1 MSEQL
6 IKTLLDKRARAWS
19 EAQDIRERAEREG
32 RDLTNE
38 EDQTFTR
45 ALDDVERL
53 DKQVENEERAQRLE
67 KVGVT
72 DTRSAAPKAGA
83 GEDEDDA
90 AYERAF
96 GAYLRRGIG
105 SVSPEAR
112 QLLEGNF
119 EEIRAQAAGS
129 DAAGGF
135 TVPEGFRNKLTETM
149 KAYGGLLSL
158 VDVITTT
165 TGNDLPWPT
174 SDDTGNEGAIL
185 DENTQV
191 TEQDIVFGQRKL
203 AAYMYTSR
211 LVRVSIQLLQDSAF
225 NLDTWL
231 PTKLGVR
238 IGRAVAGH
246 VATGTGV
253 AQPQGI
259 VNVDAGTTGAVSAT
273 AKITFDDLVDLEHS
287 VDPAYR
293 DRARYA
299 LNDLS
304 VALIRKL
311 KDANNRMLW
320 QPSLAPGV
328 PSTINGR
335 PYTVDNKLPAPAP
348 GAKSI
353 FFGDFKAG
361 YTARNVTGAQ
371 VMRLAE
377 RYADFLQVGFLGF
390 SRWDGVIDDSA
401 AVKAFQ
407 HGAAA

>member
-6 IKTLLDKRARAWS
+6 IKTLLDKRAKAWS

-32 RDLTNE
+32 RDLTSE
-38 EDQTFTR
+38 EDTTFQR

-53 DKQVENEERAQRLE
+53 DRQVENEERAQRLE
-67 KVGVT
+67 KAGAT
-72 DTRSAAPKAGA
+72 DPAAAAPTRSTGDT
-83 GEDEDDA
+83 EDGA

-96 GAYLRRGIG
+96 NSYLRRGIG
-105 SVSPEAR
+105 SVSLEAR

-119 EEIRAQAAGS
+119 EEIRAQGVGT

-158 VDVITTT
+158 VDVITTS

-174 SDDTGNEGAIL
+174 NDDTGNEGAIL

-191 TEQDIVFGQRKL
+191 TEQDVAFGQRKL
-203 AAYMYTSR
+203 GAYMYTSK

-225 NLDTWL
+225 NLDAWL
-231 PTKLGVR
+231 PAKLGVR

-246 VATGTGV
+246 VATGTGTG
-253 AQPQGI
+253 QPQGI
-259 VNVDAGTTGAVSAT
+259 INLDAGHTGAVSAS
-273 AKITFDDLVDLEHS
+273 AKLTFEDLVDLEHS

-299 LNDLS
+299 MNDLS
-304 VALIRKL
+304 VALVRKL
-311 KDANNRMLW
+311 KDSNNRMLW

-335 PYTVDNKLPAPAP
+335 PYTVDNKLPAPEP

-353 FFGDFKAG
+353 FFGDFKAA

-390 SRWDGVIDDSA
+390 SRWDGVIDDSSA
-401 AVKAFQ
+401 AKAFQ